1 MTAKPLDG
9 IRLAAWDPQ
18 KPRKTVV
25 PVGPTRLGG
34 GFAVLAALTG
44 TLDKARLVAAA
55 RAVKDAGAGIIK
67 WAPPVT
73 PVGKGCADAANAE
86 RFALLRE
93 IRALTGLATLVEVTD
108 TREVSLAADAAD
120 MLMVGAAIMQNFS
133 LLKELGRSAKKP
145 VLLMRGWHATLM
157 EWLNSA
163 EYVLFEGNPEVVLC
177 EGGIRSF
184 EGGSRAVLDLSAVPA
199 LKKVTHLPV
208 LVDLGRAGGPDEVE
222 KMGLAAVAAGAD
234 GLMVVVAVEPDPAA
248 PSREK
253 QGLPL
258 EAFADLVRKWTAMR
272 SLLEGMGDDHP

>member
-1 MTAKPLDG
+1 MDG
-9 IRLAAWDPQ
+9 IRLAAWDSL

-25 PVGPTRLGG
+25 PVGPTRLGEE
-34 GFAVLAALTG
+34 FAVLAGLAG
-44 TLDKARLVAAA
+44 TLDKTRLIAAA
-55 RAVKDAGAGIIK
+55 QVLKGAGAGIIK
-67 WAPPVT
+67 WTSPVT
-73 PVGKGCADAANAE
+73 PAGDSRAATADAE

-93 IRALTGLATLVEVTD
+93 VRTLTGLATIVEVTD

-120 MLMVGAAIMQNFS
+120 MLMVGAANMQNFS

-163 EYVLFEGNPEVVLC
+163 EYVLFEGNPEVILC

-184 EGGSRAVLDLSAVPA
+184 EAGSRAVLDLGAVPA
-199 LKKVTHLPV
+199 LKKITHLPV
-208 LVDLGRAGGPDEVE
+208 LVDLGRAGGPDEIE

-234 GLMVVVAVEPDPAA
+234 GLMVGITAEPDPAA

-253 QGLPL
+253 KGLPL

-272 SLLEGMGDDHP
+272 SLLEGMGNDHT